1 MNEPRDHHYT
11 PQFYLRNFAVDPA
24 KKKQLY
30 SDINDYALDQ
40 SFTFAVSN
48 NPVWWVSTAKFKGL
62 LPTVH
67 QGFLW
72 TDAYFDDEALY
83 LNLGLI
89 RSPSKRVS
97 VWRVFQAKSSRS
109 ESAVYVGDARFSER
123 PCCPQLVSSSAPQER
138 LRKSSFVY
146 KTMSFIDRPMG
157 LTGPAHSPSSRHVQ
171 NPRIRV

>member
-1 MNEPRDHHYT
+1 MEPVRVPSIPEKT
-11 PQFYLRNFAVDPA
+11 ELVR
-24 KKKQLY
+24 
-30 SDINDYALDQ
+30 
-40 SFTFAVSN
+40 
-48 NPVWWVSTAKFKGL
+48 
-62 LPTVH
+62 
-67 QGFLW
+67 

-123 PCCPQLVSSSAPQER
+123 PCCPQFVSSSAPQER

-146 KTMSFIDRPMG
+146 KTMSFTDGELLFPRPTSKEKQLSG
-157 LTGPAHSPSSRHVQ
+157 SLHY
-171 NPRIRV
+171 